1 MDKWFRL
8 LAEERASTAGIKKS
22 IKVLTQQGGNEG
34 GNPTGM
40 KKVDDPLRDK
50 DDRDKIS
57 APPGAPGGGSVGAP
71 GPSLEEA
78 MPDTRPKVEPTPFK
92 TKAQKRYKASRRK
105 NDIYSQPAG
114 HKNLSTGAP
123 FNNQTKRAG
132 TDRLRFEDVEPESFE
147 KNPTLEPHFWQDNK
161 LNPKIADRLKRIA
174 QDFLD
179 GLEMPVDMVDLRFT
193 GSLANYNWS
202 KYSDV
207 DLHIV
212 ADFSKID
219 EDTELVKSFFD
230 ASRMRWNDIHN
241 IIIYGYE
248 VEIYVENVGDE
259 HRSSGIY
266 SIMND
271 DWVVQPDSEDV
282 HFNFSVARAKSDDVI
297 TQINLIEKFAKTN
310 PRAALSS
317 IERLKEKIRNM
328 RKAGLMSAQQEF
340 SAENI
345 AFKILRREESLQKL
359 NDLKYDAYDDIMSM
373 ELA

>member
-1 MDKWFRL
+1 
-8 LAEERASTAGIKKS
+8 
-22 IKVLTQQGGNEG
+22 
-34 GNPTGM
+34 
-40 KKVDDPLRDK
+40 
-50 DDRDKIS
+50 
-57 APPGAPGGGSVGAP
+57 
-71 GPSLEEA
+71 
-78 MPDTRPKVEPTPFK
+78 
-92 TKAQKRYKASRRK
+92 
-105 NDIYSQPAG
+105 
-114 HKNLSTGAP
+114 
-123 FNNQTKRAG
+123 
-132 TDRLRFEDVEPESFE
+132 
-147 KNPTLEPHFWQDNK
+147 
-161 LNPKIADRLKRIA
+161 
-174 QDFLD
+174 
-179 GLEMPVDMVDLRFT
+179 
-193 GSLANYNWS
+193 
-202 KYSDV
+202 
-207 DLHIV
+207 
-212 ADFSKID
+212 
-219 EDTELVKSFFD
+219 
-230 ASRMRWNDIHN
+230 MRWNDIHN